1 MHRLLLLLSL
11 LVSVSAAAGD
21 LGSLAFPTSAAN
33 PQAQAL
39 FERGVAAL
47 HSFWYEE
54 AARSFKAA
62 RELEPAFAMAYWG
75 EAMTHNHPIW
85 MEQDREGARAVLAA
99 LPPGTGNAR
108 EREWLATLD
117 ALYGGD
123 GDKRARDLAYEK
135 ALGGLAARH
144 ADDIEAQAFHALA
157 ILGTM
162 ARDAGD
168 PRRQVAAA
176 AILEPLLD
184 RVPHHPAVLHYMI
197 HAYDDPLHAPLGLR
211 AARRY
216 AKVAPSAHHAL
227 HMPSHIF
234 LQLGMWDEAAA
245 SNEQSYAASV
255 AWVERAKLP
264 SSKRDLHSLT
274 WLHYIYLQQGRLD
287 DARSLHAEVAM
298 ERGASE
304 RERSTRARML
314 AAWSVETGQPVE
326 TIVGGK
332 DEAAHCAAGTT
343 SSSDAAHYALALAA
357 IRRGDFDG
365 ANSAI
370 AALAAM
376 TDNRTAQVMNLTLR
390 ALAEQKRGNL
400 AKGVELAQQ
409 AAALEETLGAPSGPP
424 EVLKPAH
431 ELYGELLAASGKCK
445 ESREAYGKS
454 LLRTPNR
461 RLSLITPLCR

>member
-1 MHRLLLLLSL
+1 MRRLLLLPL
-11 LVSVSAAAGD
+11 LVSLSAAAGD
-21 LGSLAFPTSAAN
+21 LGSLAFPTSATN

-39 FERGVAAL
+39 FERGVGAL
-47 HSFWYEE
+47 HSFWYDE

-62 RELEPAFAMAYWG
+62 RDLEPSFAMAYWG

-85 MEQDREGARAVLAA
+85 MEQDREAARAVLAA
-99 LPPGTGNAR
+99 LPPGSGTAR

-117 ALYGGD
+117 ALYAGD
-123 GDKRARDLAYEK
+123 GDKRARDLAYQK
-135 ALGGLAARH
+135 ALGVLAAKYGG
-144 ADDIEAQAFHALA
+144 DVEAQAFHALS

-168 PRRQVAAA
+168 ARLQIAAA

-184 RVPHHPAVLHYMI
+184 RVPDHPAVLHYMI
-197 HAYDDPLHAPLGLR
+197 HAYDDPHAPLGLR

-255 AWVERAKLP
+255 AWVDRAKLP

-274 WLHYIYLQQGRLD
+274 WLHYIYLQQNRRE
-287 DARSLHAEVAM
+287 DARRLHAEVSE
-298 ERGASE
+298 ERGTSE

-326 TIVGGK
+326 SIVAGK
-332 DEAAHCAAGTT
+332 DEAAHCAAGST
-343 SSSDAAHYALALAA
+343 SSSDAAHYARSLAA

-365 ANSAI
+365 ANGGI

-376 TDNRTAQVMNLTLR
+376 KENRTAQVMELTLR
-390 ALAEQKRGNL
+390 ALAEQKRGDL
-400 AKGVELAQQ
+400 GKSMELAQR
-409 AAALEETLGAPSGPP
+409 AVALEETLGAPSGPP

-431 ELYGELLAASGKCK
+431 ELYGELLAASGRCE
-445 ESREAYGKS
+445 ESREAYRKS

-461 RLSLITPLCR
+461 RLSLVSPPCR